1 MAQAPTTVLQE
12 INALYVALYDRAA
25 DNQGINYWCAQVG
38 LTAAQAATTPVTT
51 AQATLLGQQFV
62 STQATYFNATYGNLN
77 DLQYVQALYGNI
89 GGNAGDATGVQYWF
103 SALTTL
109 ESQAG
114 QTQQSARAAI
124 AGQFVDAMLGLD
136 LTVGAAA
143 LGLSASDYAAAQA
156 RQAELLNKVSVS
168 QFYANELVLPGG
180 SILTVTSNAPAPGN
194 VPLQAAIDAVAG
206 VTNDPATVAQT
217 EAAVVAAVAAGN
229 LNPIL
234 ALATSTVQQTETLTL
249 NQDTFV
255 THGLTI
261 FNAPLVGGVATLG
274 SFDSLVNLPA
284 MVPPGSSPIPSAPSV
299 LNAFFSG
306 TPSPQQPGSLNI
318 QGIPNWNIN
327 QDLGGSGSF
336 GSGLTGSGDPFYNNS
351 SVISLTGDATGG
363 SDIISGLLH
372 LSFEDDETNG
382 SLFIGDN
389 ASPVYE
395 PNGLAGF
402 SIKVSDAV
410 GTGFNGVDVDIAAS
424 AFTGKDTIHV
434 TANVVG
440 LFPEQNGSYVIPPP
454 ILGETGDPDSYN
466 PNWDGYGAD
475 AFAISAGASSS
486 SLTTLN
492 GVATPPS
499 GAVGFQ
505 NWVIASTGAA
515 AVGGLNIL
523 ALGNEGS
530 WNASSLT
537 MTDDGSNTML
547 FGSYIS
553 DSLQTDWQNLAT
565 IDFTGTSGFV
575 TLTGAEVFAVGSSLT
590 GGFFGLMTADTS
602 ALTSIKGGTG
612 NSFYDLSS
620 LTLTAAHAATLLQGG
635 TGTKGNSEIAFNN
648 NVIASVSTTNPL
660 GLSVAISNVQI
671 LDDTG
676 NTGSGINTQG
686 GAINMADF
694 AGTSSATVPT
704 GLQGLNQPYALISEP
719 NPPAT
724 LVPYG
729 LPYTSTA
736 QANLDGPGGTTSN
749 DVVPAGYQLLQLLD
763 ADGST
768 ASTLTSDLNIYNGPS
783 NFAINMQDMADGN
796 LAQLIT
802 DGGTN
807 QFGAS
812 DNELVRLSG
821 YNITIVG
828 ESVVPAVQATD
839 HLKVWVSDDGATL
852 QNLAPETGIITTVTE
867 TVSIQTGPSTTV
879 AITQTVAITTP
890 GTAATT
896 SSALNVPVFTIDNYT
911 TSDIYLPYE
920 SVATEMVTNQLVT
933 TFVDP
938 QNYVVLGSTDFVDQ
952 PVVSVPILGATAASL
967 NFYDNT
973 TDTGGSPPGGPDDLV
988 LGHTN
993 FFGLLTSANIGV
1005 TTVFLDATAATTT
1018 INDFGAGTFEIGA
1031 TDATNLNAQS
1041 TSHLIMDLPGTLTYV
1056 HTGSLTTPT
1065 GITVNGSLTGQNL
1078 LQGTSGQV
1086 QLDDGVNG
1094 GTIPHPTAADINYHA
1109 ASDYVADVYN
1119 EVTVPPGTAS
1129 VGNDTLTGGV
1139 GGNGVP
1145 NFVGELT
1152 GDNYFPEGGIDVVNL
1167 AHSVLAGVA
1176 TGPYSTVWVGFYDV
1190 CNNGGP
1196 FFGIIGN
1203 LLNPDW
1209 GVDIGNV
1216 LGQAITDITPA
1227 GAEVY
1232 VDGYGNSYSQT
1243 NSLNIFGFVETDTNA
1258 PNSGDVVSLHA
1269 GDWAV
1274 GVLAGGVKL
1283 DHGLVDSSGTTIV
1296 TTTPAP
1302 SVMFNV
1308 GFAGETVGPSA
1319 TVTLDSIGAYA
1330 NAAQLVTALQTLTTG
1345 DMVFLQNGTT
1355 AFNTGDV
1362 EHVLIAYEKAGGSS
1376 SLGGT
1381 GQVNIADVTFT
1392 AAATIAT
1399 GATFDTANTAQ
1410 VTVSAIDLVDIAG
1423 TTTTGVNL
1431 ANLHP
1436 NNIWFA

>member
-25 DNQGINYWCAQVG
+25 DNQGINYWAAQVG

-62 STQATYFNATYGNLN
+62 ATQATYFNATYGGLN

-109 ESQAG
+109 EAQAG

-168 QFYANELVLPGG
+168 QFYANKSVLPGG

-284 MVPPGSSPIPSAPSV
+284 VVPPGSSPIPSAPSV

-306 TPSPQQPGSLNI
+306 TPYPQQPGSLNI
-318 QGIPNWNIN
+318 QGIPIWNIN
-327 QDLGGSGSF
+327 QDLG
-336 GSGLTGSGDPFYNNS
+336 NS
-351 SVISLTGDATGG
+351 TISLTGDATGG
-363 SDIISGLLH
+363 TDIISGLLQ

-395 PNGLAGF
+395 PNGVTGF

-410 GTGFNGVDVDIAAS
+410 GTGLNGVDVDIAAS

-466 PNWDGYGAD
+466 PNWDGYGLD
-475 AFAISAGASSS
+475 AFAISAGASAS

-547 FGSYIS
+547 YGSYIS
-553 DSLQTDWQNLAT
+553 DSLITDWQNLAT

-575 TLTGAEVFAVGSSLT
+575 TLTGAEVTPVGSSLT

-635 TGTKGNSEIAFNN
+635 TGSKGNSEIAFNN
-648 NVIASVSTTNPL
+648 NVIASVSTTNPN
-660 GLSVAISNVQI
+660 GLSVAISNIQI

-676 NTGSGINTQG
+676 NTGSGTSGSGSNTNTQG
-686 GAINMADF
+686 GTINMADF

-704 GLQGLNQPYALISEP
+704 GLQGLNQAYALISEP
-719 NPPAT
+719 NPPAS

-736 QANLDGPGGTTSN
+736 YVVNDGPGGTSN

-768 ASTLTSDLNIYNGPS
+768 ASTLTSDLNIYNGPAL
-783 NFAINMQDMADGN
+783 FAINMEDMADGTTVFVN
-796 LAQLIT
+796 NAAGPGLTAH
-802 DGGTN
+802 
-807 QFGAS
+807 
-812 DNELVRLSG
+812 
-821 YNITIVG
+821 NITIVG
-828 ESVVPAVQATD
+828 ESVVPAVIATD
-839 HLKVWVSDDGATL
+839 HVKIWVSDDA
-852 QNLAPETGIITTVTE
+852 NIIRNAPVIFGSPTVVTE
-867 TVSIQTGPSTTV
+867 TVATQTGPSTTV
-879 AITQTVAITTP
+879 AITQTVLVPSVI
-890 GTAATT
+890 AAGTT
-896 SSALNVPVFTIDNYT
+896 SSFSNVPVFTVDNYT
-911 TSDIYLPYE
+911 TTDIYLPYE
-920 SVATEMVTNQLVT
+920 SVGKGAGVIPPAS
-933 TFVDP
+933 FGRDW

-952 PVVSVPILGATAASL
+952 PVVSVPILGATAAVV
-967 NFYDNT
+967 NFYDNQ
-973 TDTGGSPPGGPDDLV
+973 TDTGGSPPGGPDGLV
-988 LGHTN
+988 VGHTN
-993 FFGLLTSANIGV
+993 FLAQLTAADVGI
-1005 TTVFLDATAATTT
+1005 TTVFVDATAATTT

-1078 LQGTSGQV
+1078 LQGTSGQI
-1086 QLDDGVNG
+1086 QLDNG
-1094 GTIPHPTAADINYHA
+1094 TGPAPTTNANILADLNLHTT
-1109 ASDYVADVYN
+1109 STDVTNVYN
-1119 EVTVPPGTAS
+1119 EVTVPPGTQS

-1139 GGNGVP
+1139 GGNGVT
-1145 NFVGELT
+1145 NVVGALT
-1152 GDNYFPEGGIDVVNL
+1152 GDNYFPEGGNDIVNL
-1167 AHSVLAGVA
+1167 AHTVSAGAAVA
-1176 TGPYSTVWVGFYDV
+1176 PWSTVWVGFYDV
-1190 CNNGGP
+1190 CNSGGANFATISPNVP
-1196 FFGIIGN
+1196 F
-1203 LLNPDW
+1203 W
-1209 GVDIGNV
+1209 GVGTL
-1216 LGQAITDITPA
+1216 LGQSITDITYV
-1227 GAEVY
+1227 GTTGTEGY
-1232 VDGYGNSYSQT
+1232 VDGYGNSAAAG
-1243 NSLNIFGFVETDTNA
+1243 NSINLLTVTGFIESSTNA
-1258 PNSGDVVSLHA
+1258 ANNGDVISLHA
-1269 GDWAV
+1269 GDWAIGALSV
-1274 GVLAGGVKL
+1274 TAA
-1283 DHGLVDSSGTTIV
+1283 DHGLVDSNGNTIITV
-1296 TTTPAP
+1296 GPVAST
-1302 SVMFNV
+1302 MFNV
-1308 GFAGETVGPSA
+1308 GFASEIVGVAGVPY
-1319 TVTLDSIGAYA
+1319 TVTLDSIGEYA
-1330 NAAQLVTALQTLTTG
+1330 NAAQLVTALTTLHTG
-1345 DMVFLQNGTT
+1345 DMQFVQNATV
-1355 AFNTGDV
+1355 ALAAGDI
-1362 EHVLIAYEKAGGSS
+1362 EHVLIAYNKAGGSS
-1376 SLGGT
+1376 SFGN
-1381 GQVNIADVTFT
+1381 GQVNIADVTLTFN
-1392 AAATIAT
+1392 AAVAT
-1399 GATFDTANTAQ
+1399 GATFDTATTAT
-1410 VTVSAIDLVDIAG
+1410 VTVSAIDLVDITG
-1423 TTTTGVNL
+1423 TAATGVNI
-1431 ANLHP
+1431 ANFHP
-1436 NNIWFA
+1436 NNVWFA

>member
-25 DNQGINYWCAQVG
+25 DNQGINYWAAQVG

-62 STQATYFNATYGNLN
+62 ATQATYFNATYGGLN

-109 ESQAG
+109 EAQAG

-168 QFYANELVLPGG
+168 QFYANESVLPGG

-234 ALATSTVQQTETLTL
+234 ALAMSTVQQTETLTL

-284 MVPPGSSPIPSAPSV
+284 VVPPGSSPIPSAPSV

-306 TPSPQQPGSLNI
+306 TPYPQQPGSLNI

-336 GSGLTGSGDPFYNNS
+336 ALGYTTSGATSYNKS
-351 SVISLTGDATGG
+351 SVIMLTGDATGG

-395 PNGLAGF
+395 PNGVTGF

-454 ILGETGDPDSYN
+454 ILGETGDPDNYN
-466 PNWDGYGAD
+466 PNWDGYGLD
-475 AFAISAGASSS
+475 AFAISAGASAS

-575 TLTGAEVFAVGSSLT
+575 TLTGGEVYAVGNST
-590 GGFFGLMTADTS
+590 IGGFFGLLTQDTS

-648 NVIASVSTTNPL
+648 SVIASVSTTNPN

-676 NTGSGINTQG
+676 NGNPTSYNGASGSLGTGVLGAGTTQG
-686 GAINMADF
+686 GTINMADF
-694 AGTSSATVPT
+694 AGTSSATLPT

-719 NPPAT
+719 NPPAS

-729 LPYTSTA
+729 LPFTLLTTVIA
-736 QANLDGPGGTTSN
+736 DGPNGTSN

-768 ASTLTSDLNIYNGPS
+768 ASTLTSALNIYNGPS
-783 NFAINMQDMADGN
+783 LFAINMEDMADGN
-796 LAQLIT
+796 VTPHTIT
-802 DGGTN
+802 DENPN
-807 QFGAS
+807 QFGATTGG
-812 DNELVRLSG
+812 VWSG
-821 YNITIVG
+821 QNITIVG

-839 HLKVWVSDDGATL
+839 HLKVWVSDDGAT
-852 QNLAPETGIITTVTE
+852 ITNFAAQGGTTTIVTE
-867 TVSIQTGPSTTV
+867 TVATQTGPSTTV
-879 AITQTVAITTP
+879 AITQTVAITTG

-920 SVATEMVTNQLVT
+920 SIKTAGGS
-933 TFVDP
+933 DY

-967 NFYDNT
+967 NFYDNQ
-973 TDTGGSPPGGPDDLV
+973 TDTGGSSPGGPDGLV

-993 FFGLLTSANIGV
+993 FTATLTAADIGI

-1041 TSHLIMDLPGTLTYV
+1041 TSHLIMDLPGTLSYV
-1056 HTGSLTTPT
+1056 HTGSLSTPT

-1078 LQGTSGQV
+1078 LQGTSGV
-1086 QLDDGVNG
+1086 IQLDDG
-1094 GTIPHPTAADINYHA
+1094 TAAFLPVANFFIFVGDFTNFHNSSTSVAHVYEEA
-1109 ASDYVADVYN
+1109 A
-1119 EVTVPPGTAS
+1119 VPPGNQS

-1139 GGNGVP
+1139 GGNGVT
-1145 NFVGELT
+1145 NVVGLS
-1152 GDNYFPEGGIDVVNL
+1152 GDNYFPEGGNDVVNL
-1167 AHSVLAGVA
+1167 AHNVSAGAAVA
-1176 TGPYSTVWVGFYDV
+1176 PFSTVWVGFYDV
-1190 CNNGGP
+1190 CNSGGP
-1196 FFGIIGN
+1196 NFGGTTN
-1203 LLNPDW
+1203 VLAADW
-1209 GVDIGNV
+1209 GVGTL

-1232 VDGYGNSYSQT
+1232 VDGYGNST
-1243 NSLNIFGFVETDTNA
+1243 AAGNSINLLQVN
-1258 PNSGDVVSLHA
+1258 
-1269 GDWAV
+1269 
-1274 GVLAGGVKL
+1274 
-1283 DHGLVDSSGTTIV
+1283 
-1296 TTTPAP
+1296 
-1302 SVMFNV
+1302 
-1308 GFAGETVGPSA
+1308 GFAEFKHERP
-1319 TVTLDSIGAYA
+1319 
-1330 NAAQLVTALQTLTTG
+1330 
-1345 DMVFLQNGTT
+1345 
-1355 AFNTGDV
+1355 
-1362 EHVLIAYEKAGGSS
+1362 K
-1376 SLGGT
+1376 
-1381 GQVNIADVTFT
+1381 
-1392 AAATIAT
+1392 
-1399 GATFDTANTAQ
+1399 
-1410 VTVSAIDLVDIAG
+1410 
-1423 TTTTGVNL
+1423 
-1431 ANLHP
+1431 
-1436 NNIWFA
+1436 

>member
-25 DNQGINYWCAQVG
+25 DNQGINYWAAQVG

-62 STQATYFNATYGNLN
+62 ATQATYFNATYGGLN

-109 ESQAG
+109 EAQAG

-168 QFYANELVLPGG
+168 QFYANESVLPGG

-284 MVPPGSSPIPSAPSV
+284 VVPSGSSPIPSVPSV
-299 LNAFFSG
+299 LNASFSG
-306 TPSPQQPGSLNI
+306 TPYPQQPGSLNI
-318 QGIPNWNIN
+318 QGIPIWNIN
-327 QDLGGSGSF
+327 QDLG
-336 GSGLTGSGDPFYNNS
+336 NS
-351 SVISLTGDATGG
+351 TIILTGDATGG
-363 SDIISGLLH
+363 TDIISGLLQ
-372 LSFEDDETNG
+372 LSFEDDETTG

-395 PNGLAGF
+395 PNGVTGF

-466 PNWDGYGAD
+466 PNWDGYGYD

-492 GVATPPS
+492 GVTLPPS

-505 NWVIASTGAA
+505 NWVIQSQGAA

-553 DSLQTDWQNLAT
+553 DSLITDWKNLAT

-575 TLTGAEVFAVGSSLT
+575 TLTGAEVTPVGNSLT

-648 NVIASVSTTNPL
+648 NVIASVSTANPL
-660 GLSVAISNVQI
+660 GLSVAISNIQI

-676 NTGSGINTQG
+676 NTGSGSSGTNTQG
-686 GAINMADF
+686 GTINMADF

-704 GLQGLNQPYALISEP
+704 GLQGLNQAYALISEP
-719 NPPAT
+719 NPAPLT
-724 LVPYG
+724 VPYG
-729 LPYTSTA
+729 LPYTTLSTVV
-736 QANLDGPGGTTSN
+736 LDGPGGTSN

-768 ASTLTSDLNIYNGPS
+768 ASTLASDLFIVNGPIS
-783 NFAINMQDMADGN
+783 
-796 LAQLIT
+796 
-802 DGGTN
+802 
-807 QFGAS
+807 S
-812 DNELVRLSG
+812 
-821 YNITIVG
+821 
-828 ESVVPAVQATD
+828 
-839 HLKVWVSDDGATL
+839 
-852 QNLAPETGIITTVTE
+852 
-867 TVSIQTGPSTTV
+867 PSTWKTWRSV
-879 AITQTVAITTP
+879 TK
-890 GTAATT
+890 T
-896 SSALNVPVFTIDNYT
+896 S
-911 TSDIYLPYE
+911 
-920 SVATEMVTNQLVT
+920 
-933 TFVDP
+933 
-938 QNYVVLGSTDFVDQ
+938 
-952 PVVSVPILGATAASL
+952 
-967 NFYDNT
+967 
-973 TDTGGSPPGGPDDLV
+973 
-988 LGHTN
+988 
-993 FFGLLTSANIGV
+993 
-1005 TTVFLDATAATTT
+1005 
-1018 INDFGAGTFEIGA
+1018 
-1031 TDATNLNAQS
+1031 
-1041 TSHLIMDLPGTLTYV
+1041 
-1056 HTGSLTTPT
+1056 
-1065 GITVNGSLTGQNL
+1065 
-1078 LQGTSGQV
+1078 
-1086 QLDDGVNG
+1086 
-1094 GTIPHPTAADINYHA
+1094 
-1109 ASDYVADVYN
+1109 
-1119 EVTVPPGTAS
+1119 
-1129 VGNDTLTGGV
+1129 
-1139 GGNGVP
+1139 
-1145 NFVGELT
+1145 
-1152 GDNYFPEGGIDVVNL
+1152 
-1167 AHSVLAGVA
+1167 
-1176 TGPYSTVWVGFYDV
+1176 
-1190 CNNGGP
+1190 
-1196 FFGIIGN
+1196 
-1203 LLNPDW
+1203 
-1209 GVDIGNV
+1209 
-1216 LGQAITDITPA
+1216 
-1227 GAEVY
+1227 
-1232 VDGYGNSYSQT
+1232 
-1243 NSLNIFGFVETDTNA
+1243 
-1258 PNSGDVVSLHA
+1258 
-1269 GDWAV
+1269 
-1274 GVLAGGVKL
+1274 
-1283 DHGLVDSSGTTIV
+1283 
-1296 TTTPAP
+1296 P
-1302 SVMFNV
+1302 S
-1308 GFAGETVGPSA
+1308 
-1319 TVTLDSIGAYA
+1319 
-1330 NAAQLVTALQTLTTG
+1330 
-1345 DMVFLQNGTT
+1345 
-1355 AFNTGDV
+1355 
-1362 EHVLIAYEKAGGSS
+1362 
-1376 SLGGT
+1376 
-1381 GQVNIADVTFT
+1381 
-1392 AAATIAT
+1392 
-1399 GATFDTANTAQ
+1399 
-1410 VTVSAIDLVDIAG
+1410 
-1423 TTTTGVNL
+1423 
-1431 ANLHP
+1431 
-1436 NNIWFA
+1436 